1 MSNSY
6 FLTGIGTD
14 VGKTVVSAILCEL
27 LQATYWKPIQSGDL
41 QNSDSK
47 KIQQWLNNTV
57 EIIQEAYLF
66 SEALSPHV
74 ASKIDGVSINPA
86 MLNLPKTAGNLI
98 VEGAGG
104 WLVPINDAGITF
116 ADLVAE
122 QWNIPIILVSRH
134 YLGSINHTLLTIESI
149 RSRNV
154 NIHGIIYVGE
164 PLPDTCEIIEK
175 ISGVKTLFSV
185 PLFDKVDTDTI
196 KLFVKELVSNGIL
209 KSLV

>member
-14 VGKTVVSAILCEL
+14 VGKTVVSSILCEL
-27 LQATYWKPIQSGDL
+27 LHATYWKPIQSGDL

-57 EIIQEAYLF
+57 EIIPEAYLF

-104 WLVPINDAGITF
+104 WLVPINEDGITF
-116 ADLVAE
+116 ADLAE
-122 QWNIPIILVSRH
+122 QWNLPVILVSRH

-149 RSRNV
+149 KARNMT
-154 NIHGIIYVGE
+154 IHGIIYVGE

-175 ISGVKTLFSV
+175 ITGVKTLFSV

>member
-47 KIQQWLNNTV
+47 KIQEWLNNTI
-57 EIIQEAYLF
+57 EIIPEAHLF

-86 MLNLPKTAGNLI
+86 MLNLPKTTGNLI

-116 ADLVAE
+116 ADLAE

-134 YLGSINHTLLTIESI
+134 YLGSINHTLLSIESI

-164 PLPDTCEIIEK
+164 QLPDTCEIIEK

-196 KLFVKELVSNGIL
+196 KLFVKELVSHGIL

>member
-14 VGKTVVSAILCEL
+14 VGKTVVSSILCEL
-27 LQATYWKPIQSGDL
+27 LHATYWKPIQSGDL

-57 EIIQEAYLF
+57 EIIPEAYLF

-104 WLVPINDAGITF
+104 WLVPINESGITF
-116 ADLVAE
+116 ADLAE

-134 YLGSINHTLLTIESI
+134 YLGSINHTLLSIESI
-149 RSRNV
+149 QSRNV

-175 ISGVKTLFSV
+175 ITGVKTLFSV

>member
-41 QNSDSK
+41 QHSDSK
-47 KIQQWLNNTV
+47 KIQEWLNNTI
-57 EIIQEAYLF
+57 EIIPEAHLF

-116 ADLVAE
+116 ADLAE

-134 YLGSINHTLLTIESI
+134 YLGSINHTLLSIESI

-175 ISGVKTLFSV
+175 MTGVKTLFSV
-185 PLFDKVDTDTI
+185 PLFDKVDTENI

>member
-27 LQATYWKPIQSGDL
+27 LQASYWKPIQAGDL

-47 KIQQWLNNTV
+47 KIQEWLNNTV
-57 EIIQEAYLF
+57 EIIPEAHLF

-104 WLVPINDAGITF
+104 WLVPINESGITF
-116 ADLVAE
+116 ADLAE

-149 RSRNV
+149 KARKMT
-154 NIHGIIYVGE
+154 IHGIIYVGE

-185 PLFDKVDTDTI
+185 PLFNKVNYENI
-196 KLFVKELVSNGIL
+196 QSFVNILVQNGVL

>member
-14 VGKTVVSAILCEL
+14 VGKTVVSSILCEL
-27 LQATYWKPIQSGDL
+27 LQATYWKPIQSGDI

-57 EIIQEAYLF
+57 EIIPEAHLF
-66 SEALSPHV
+66 SEPLSPHV
-74 ASKIDGVSINPA
+74 ASKIDGVSINSA
-86 MLNLPKTAGNLI
+86 MLNLPKTTGNLI

-104 WLVPINDAGITF
+104 WLVPINDAGFTF
-116 ADLVAE
+116 ADLAE

-134 YLGSINHTLLTIESI
+134 YLGSINHTLLSIESI
-149 RSRNV
+149 QSRNV

-175 ISGVKTLFSV
+175 ITGVKTLFSV

>member
-6 FLTGIGTD
+6 FITGIGTD
-14 VGKTVVSAILCEL
+14 VGKTVVSSILCEL
-27 LQATYWKPIQSGDL
+27 LHATYWKPIQSGDL

-57 EIIQEAYLF
+57 EIIPEAYLF

-104 WLVPINDAGITF
+104 WLVPINESGITF
-116 ADLVAE
+116 ADLAE

-154 NIHGIIYVGE
+154 NLHGIIYVGE

-175 ISGVKTLFSV
+175 ITGVKTLFSV

>member
-6 FLTGIGTD
+6 FITGIGTD
-14 VGKTVVSAILCEL
+14 VGKTVVSSILCEL
-27 LQATYWKPIQSGDL
+27 LHATYWKPIQSGDL

-104 WLVPINDAGITF
+104 WLVPINESGITF
-116 ADLVAE
+116 ADLAE

-149 RSRNV
+149 KARNMT
-154 NIHGIIYVGE
+154 IHGIIYVGE

-175 ISGVKTLFSV
+175 ITGVKTLFSV

>member
-47 KIQQWLNNTV
+47 KIQEWLNNTV
-57 EIIQEAYLF
+57 EIIPEAHLF

-104 WLVPINDAGITF
+104 WLVPINESGITF
-116 ADLVAE
+116 ADLAE

-149 RSRNV
+149 KARKMT
-154 NIHGIIYVGE
+154 IHGIIYVGE

-185 PLFDKVDTDTI
+185 PLFNKVNYENI
-196 KLFVKELVSNGIL
+196 QSFVNILVQNGVL

>member
-6 FLTGIGTD
+6 FITGIGTD
-14 VGKTVVSAILCEL
+14 VGKTVVSSILCEL
-27 LQATYWKPIQSGDL
+27 LHATYWKPIQSGDL

-57 EIIQEAYLF
+57 EIIPEAHLF

-104 WLVPINDAGITF
+104 WLVPINEAGITF
-116 ADLVAE
+116 ADLAE

-134 YLGSINHTLLTIESI
+134 YLGSINHTLLSI
-149 RSRNV
+149 
-154 NIHGIIYVGE
+154 
-164 PLPDTCEIIEK
+164 
-175 ISGVKTLFSV
+175 
-185 PLFDKVDTDTI
+185 
-196 KLFVKELVSNGIL
+196 
-209 KSLV
+209 

>member
-6 FLTGIGTD
+6 FITGIGTD
-14 VGKTVVSAILCEL
+14 VGKTVVSSILCEL
-27 LQATYWKPIQSGDL
+27 LHATYWKPIQSGDL

-57 EIIQEAYLF
+57 EIIPEAYLF

-104 WLVPINDAGITF
+104 WLVPINESGITF
-116 ADLVAE
+116 ADLAE

-149 RSRNV
+149 KARKMT
-154 NIHGIIYVGE
+154 IHGIIYVGE

>member
-47 KIQQWLNNTV
+47 KIQEWLNNTV
-57 EIIQEAYLF
+57 EIITEAHLF
-66 SEALSPHV
+66 SEELSPHV

-104 WLVPINDAGITF
+104 WLVPINDEGITF
-116 ADLVAE
+116 ADLAE

-149 RSRNV
+149 KARKMT
-154 NIHGIIYVGE
+154 IHGIIYVGE

-185 PLFDKVDTDTI
+185 PLFNKVNYENI
-196 KLFVKELVSNGIL
+196 QSFVNILVQNGVL

>member
-27 LQATYWKPIQSGDL
+27 LQASYWKPIQSGDL

-47 KIQQWLNNTV
+47 KIQEWLNNTV
-57 EIIQEAYLF
+57 EIIPEAHLF

-74 ASKIDGVSINPA
+74 ASKIDGVSINSA
-86 MLNLPKTAGNLI
+86 MLNLPKTTGNLI

-104 WLVPINDAGITF
+104 WLVPINEAGITF
-116 ADLVAE
+116 ADLAE

-149 RSRNV
+149 QARNMT
-154 NIHGIIYVGE
+154 IHGIIYVGE

-185 PLFDKVDTDTI
+185 PLFNKVNYENI
-196 KLFVKELVSNGIL
+196 QSFVNILVQNGVL

>member
-47 KIQQWLNNTV
+47 KIQEWLNNTI
-57 EIIQEAYLF
+57 EIIPEAHLF

-86 MLNLPKTAGNLI
+86 MLNLPKTTGNLI

-104 WLVPINDAGITF
+104 WLVPINEDGITF
-116 ADLVAE
+116 ADLAE

-134 YLGSINHTLLTIESI
+134 YLGSINHTLLSIESI

-154 NIHGIIYVGE
+154 KIHGIIYVGE

-185 PLFDKVDTDTI
+185 PLFDKVDTENI
-196 KLFVKELVSNGIL
+196 KLFVKELVSNGVL

>member
-6 FLTGIGTD
+6 FITGIGTD
-14 VGKTVVSAILCEL
+14 VGKTVVSSILCEL
-27 LQATYWKPIQSGDL
+27 LHATYWKPIQSGDL

-104 WLVPINDAGITF
+104 WLVPINESGITF
-116 ADLVAE
+116 ADLAE
-122 QWNIPIILVSRH
+122 QWNLPVILVSRH
-134 YLGSINHTLLTIESI
+134 YLGSINHTLLSIESI
-149 RSRNV
+149 QSRNV

-175 ISGVKTLFSV
+175 ITGVKTLFSV

>member
-6 FLTGIGTD
+6 FITGIGTD
-14 VGKTVVSAILCEL
+14 VGKTVVSSILCEL
-27 LQATYWKPIQSGDL
+27 LHATYWKPIQSGDL

-57 EIIQEAYLF
+57 EIIPEAYLF

-104 WLVPINDAGITF
+104 WLVPINESGITF
-116 ADLVAE
+116 ADLAE

-149 RSRNV
+149 QSRNV

-175 ISGVKTLFSV
+175 ITGVKTLFSV

>member
-47 KIQQWLNNTV
+47 KIQEWLNNTV
-57 EIIQEAYLF
+57 EIIPEAHLF

-86 MLNLPKTAGNLI
+86 MLNLPKTTGNLI

-104 WLVPINDAGITF
+104 WLVPINEAGITF
-116 ADLVAE
+116 ADLAE

-175 ISGVKTLFSV
+175 ITGVKILFSV

>member
-6 FLTGIGTD
+6 FITGIGTD
-14 VGKTVVSAILCEL
+14 VGKTVVSSILCEL
-27 LQATYWKPIQSGDL
+27 LHATYWKPIQSGDL

-104 WLVPINDAGITF
+104 WLVPINESGITF
-116 ADLVAE
+116 ADLAE

-149 RSRNV
+149 QSRNV

-175 ISGVKTLFSV
+175 ITGVKTLFSV

>member
-47 KIQQWLNNTV
+47 KIQEWLNNTI
-57 EIIQEAYLF
+57 EIIPEAHLF

-86 MLNLPKTAGNLI
+86 MLNLPKTTGNLI

-104 WLVPINDAGITF
+104 WLVPINEDGITF
-116 ADLVAE
+116 ADLAE
-122 QWNIPIILVSRH
+122 QWNVPIILVSRH
-134 YLGSINHTLLTIESI
+134 YLGSINHTLLSIESI

>member
-47 KIQQWLNNTV
+47 KIQEWLNNTV
-57 EIIQEAYLF
+57 EIIPETHLF

-74 ASKIDGVSINPA
+74 ASKIDGVSINSA
-86 MLNLPKTAGNLI
+86 MLNLPKTTGNLI

-104 WLVPINDAGITF
+104 WLVPINDEGITF
-116 ADLVAE
+116 ADLAE

-149 RSRNV
+149 QARNIK
-154 NIHGIIYVGE
+154 IHGIIYVGE

-185 PLFDKVDTDTI
+185 PLFDKVDTENI

>member
-6 FLTGIGTD
+6 FITGIGTD
-14 VGKTVVSAILCEL
+14 VGKTVVSSILCEL
-27 LQATYWKPIQSGDL
+27 LHATYWKPIQSGDL

-57 EIIQEAYLF
+57 EIIPEAYLF

-104 WLVPINDAGITF
+104 WLVPINESGITF
-116 ADLVAE
+116 ADLAE
-122 QWNIPIILVSRH
+122 QWNLPVILVSRH
-134 YLGSINHTLLTIESI
+134 YLGSINHTLLSIESI
-149 RSRNV
+149 QSRNV

-175 ISGVKTLFSV
+175 ITGVKTLFSV

>member
-27 LQATYWKPIQSGDL
+27 LQASYWKPIQAGDL

-47 KIQQWLNNTV
+47 KIQEWLNNTV
-57 EIIQEAYLF
+57 EIIPEAHLF

-104 WLVPINDAGITF
+104 WLVPINESGITF
-116 ADLVAE
+116 ADLAE

-149 RSRNV
+149 KARKMT
-154 NIHGIIYVGE
+154 IHGIIYVGE

-185 PLFDKVDTDTI
+185 PLFDKVDTENI

>member
-47 KIQQWLNNTV
+47 KIQEWLNNTV
-57 EIIQEAYLF
+57 EIIPEAHLF

-74 ASKIDGVSINPA
+74 ASKIDGVSINSA
-86 MLNLPKTAGNLI
+86 MINLPKTAGNLI

-104 WLVPINDAGITF
+104 WLVPINEAGITF
-116 ADLVAE
+116 ADLAE

-149 RSRNV
+149 KARKMT
-154 NIHGIIYVGE
+154 IHGIIYVGE

-185 PLFDKVDTDTI
+185 PLFDKVDTENI

>member
-47 KIQQWLNNTV
+47 KIQEWLNNTV
-57 EIIQEAYLF
+57 EIIAEAHLF

-74 ASKIDGVSINPA
+74 ASKIDGVSINSA
-86 MLNLPKTAGNLI
+86 MLNLPKTTGNLI

-104 WLVPINDAGITF
+104 WLVPINEAGITF
-116 ADLVAE
+116 ADLAE

-149 RSRNV
+149 QARNV

-185 PLFDKVDTDTI
+185 PLFNKVNYENI
-196 KLFVKELVSNGIL
+196 QSFVNILVQNGVL

>member
-27 LQATYWKPIQSGDL
+27 LQATYWKPIQSGDH

-47 KIQQWLNNTV
+47 KIQEWLNNTI
-57 EIIQEAYLF
+57 EIIPEAHLF

-86 MLNLPKTAGNLI
+86 MLKLPKTTVNLI

-116 ADLVAE
+116 ADLAE

-134 YLGSINHTLLTIESI
+134 YLGSINHTLLSIESI

-154 NIHGIIYVGE
+154 KIHGIIYVGE

>member
-47 KIQQWLNNTV
+47 KIQEWLNNTV
-57 EIIQEAYLF
+57 EIITEAHLF

-104 WLVPINDAGITF
+104 WLVPINESGITF
-116 ADLVAE
+116 ADLAE

-149 RSRNV
+149 KARKMT
-154 NIHGIIYVGE
+154 IHGIIYVGE

-185 PLFDKVDTDTI
+185 PLFDKVDTENI

>member
-47 KIQQWLNNTV
+47 KIQEWLNNTV
-57 EIIQEAYLF
+57 EIIPEAHLF
-66 SEALSPHV
+66 SKALSPHV

-104 WLVPINDAGITF
+104 WLVPINESGITF
-116 ADLVAE
+116 ADLAE

-149 RSRNV
+149 KARKMT
-154 NIHGIIYVGE
+154 IHGIIYVGE

>member
-6 FLTGIGTD
+6 FITGIGTD
-14 VGKTVVSAILCEL
+14 VGKTVVSSILCEL

-57 EIIQEAYLF
+57 EIIPEAHLF
-66 SEALSPHV
+66 SEPLSPHV

-104 WLVPINDAGITF
+104 WLVPINESGITF
-116 ADLVAE
+116 ADLAE

-134 YLGSINHTLLTIESI
+134 YLGSINHTLLSIESI
-149 RSRNV
+149 QSRNV

-175 ISGVKTLFSV
+175 ITGVKTLFSV

>member
-27 LQATYWKPIQSGDL
+27 LQATYWKPIQSGDH

-47 KIQQWLNNTV
+47 KIQEWLNNTI
-57 EIIQEAYLF
+57 EIIPEAHLF

-116 ADLVAE
+116 ADLAE

-134 YLGSINHTLLTIESI
+134 YLGSINHTLLSIESI
-149 RSRNV
+149 QSRNV

>member
-47 KIQQWLNNTV
+47 KIQEWLNNTV
-57 EIIQEAYLF
+57 EIITEAHLF

-104 WLVPINDAGITF
+104 WLVPINDEGITF
-116 ADLVAE
+116 ADLAE

-149 RSRNV
+149 KARKMT
-154 NIHGIIYVGE
+154 IHGIIYVGE

-185 PLFDKVDTDTI
+185 PLFDKVDTENI

>member
-47 KIQQWLNNTV
+47 KIQEWLNNTV
-57 EIIQEAYLF
+57 EIIPEAHLF

-74 ASKIDGVSINPA
+74 ASKIDGVSINSA

-104 WLVPINDAGITF
+104 WLVPINESGITF
-116 ADLVAE
+116 ADLAE

-149 RSRNV
+149 KARKMT
-154 NIHGIIYVGE
+154 IHGIIYVGE

-185 PLFDKVDTDTI
+185 PLFNKVNYENI
-196 KLFVKELVSNGIL
+196 QSFVNILVQNGVL

>member
-27 LQATYWKPIQSGDL
+27 LQASYWKPIQAGDL

-47 KIQQWLNNTV
+47 KIQEWLNNTV
-57 EIIQEAYLF
+57 EIIPEAHLF

-86 MLNLPKTAGNLI
+86 MLNLPKTTGNLI

-104 WLVPINDAGITF
+104 WLVPINEAGITF
-116 ADLVAE
+116 ADLAE

-149 RSRNV
+149 QARNMT
-154 NIHGIIYVGE
+154 IHGIIYVGE

-185 PLFDKVDTDTI
+185 PLFNKVNYENI
-196 KLFVKELVSNGIL
+196 QSFVNILVQNGVL

>member
-6 FLTGIGTD
+6 FITGIGTD
-14 VGKTVVSAILCEL
+14 VGKTVVSSILCEL
-27 LQATYWKPIQSGDL
+27 LHATYWKPIQSGDL

-57 EIIQEAYLF
+57 EIIPEAHLF
-66 SEALSPHV
+66 SEPLSPHV

-104 WLVPINDAGITF
+104 WLVPINESGITF
-116 ADLVAE
+116 ADLAE

-134 YLGSINHTLLTIESI
+134 YLGSINHTLLSIESI
-149 RSRNV
+149 QSRNV

-175 ISGVKTLFSV
+175 ITGVKTLFSV

>member
-47 KIQQWLNNTV
+47 KIQEWLNNTI
-57 EIIQEAYLF
+57 EIIPEAHLF

-86 MLNLPKTAGNLI
+86 LLNLPKTTGNLI

-104 WLVPINDAGITF
+104 WLVPINEDGITF
-116 ADLVAE
+116 ADLAE

-134 YLGSINHTLLTIESI
+134 YLGSINHTLLSIESI

-154 NIHGIIYVGE
+154 NIHGVIYVGE

-185 PLFDKVDTDTI
+185 PLFDKIDTENI
-196 KLFVKELVSNGIL
+196 KLFVKELVSNGVL

>member
-6 FLTGIGTD
+6 FITGIGTD
-14 VGKTVVSAILCEL
+14 VGKTVVSSILCEL
-27 LQATYWKPIQSGDL
+27 LHATYWKPIQSGDL

-57 EIIQEAYLF
+57 EIIPEAYLF

-104 WLVPINDAGITF
+104 WLVPINESGITF
-116 ADLVAE
+116 ADLAE

-149 RSRNV
+149 KARNMT
-154 NIHGIIYVGE
+154 IHGIIYVGE

-175 ISGVKTLFSV
+175 ITGVKTLFSV

>member
-41 QNSDSK
+41 QHSDSK
-47 KIQQWLNNTV
+47 KIQEWLNNTI
-57 EIIQEAYLF
+57 EIIPEGHLF

-86 MLNLPKTAGNLI
+86 MLNLPKTTGNLI

-104 WLVPINDAGITF
+104 WLVPINEAGITF
-116 ADLVAE
+116 ADLAE

-134 YLGSINHTLLTIESI
+134 YLGSINHTLLSIESI
-149 RSRNV
+149 QARNMK
-154 NIHGIIYVGE
+154 IHGIIYVGE

-175 ISGVKTLFSV
+175 MTGVKTLFSV

-196 KLFVKELVSNGIL
+196 KLFVKELLSNGIL

>member
-47 KIQQWLNNTV
+47 KIQEWLNNTV
-57 EIIQEAYLF
+57 EIIPEAHLF

-116 ADLVAE
+116 ADLAE

-149 RSRNV
+149 KARKMT
-154 NIHGIIYVGE
+154 IHGIIYVGE

>member
-47 KIQQWLNNTV
+47 KIQEWLNNTV
-57 EIIQEAYLF
+57 EIIPEAHLF

-74 ASKIDGVSINPA
+74 ASKIDGVSINSA
-86 MLNLPKTAGNLI
+86 MLNLPKTTGNLI

-104 WLVPINDAGITF
+104 WLVPINDEGITF
-116 ADLVAE
+116 ADLAE

-149 RSRNV
+149 KARKMT
-154 NIHGIIYVGE
+154 IHGIIYVGE

-185 PLFDKVDTDTI
+185 PLFDKVDTENI